1 MMCWIF
7 QDKTGSRS
15 YFGVGMPTL
24 PTSTIALAGIQT
36 LVYYM
41 QLYFSKFC
49 WLVCRYK
56 SENFELVRKYI
67 TQKTAHAS
75 VSKFKKIF

>member
-1 MMCWIF
+1 MKNGLLLSNDFKGCLLYIFTMMCWIF

-49 WLVCRYK
+49 
-56 SENFELVRKYI
+56 
-67 TQKTAHAS
+67 
-75 VSKFKKIF
+75 